1 MGFSLAVT
9 SGGYSLVVVSGL
21 LTAAASLVAVHGLQG
36 MQASAAVARG
46 LRSCS
51 FHALEHRSMVV
62 VPQLRCSRACGIFP
76 DQGLKLCLMNR
87 QADLF
92 FFFFLTLSHQ
102 GSSGCILKH
111 DFADVVFW
119 DSFSDWSLGH
129 LGNISTISEAL
140 LGSGMT
146 DSMQILLLCF
156 PHFFCGDF
164 TTESA
169 LGVEYRPS
177 DPIGHKPRQ
186 VPRTQVQPL
195 GQRGG
200 MRSSLWPKE
209 KQFVFSEIH
218 LLTIRI

>member
-1 MGFSLAVT
+1 MLLPGSSPVAA
-9 SGGYSLVVVSGL
+9 SGDY
-21 LTAAASLVAVHGLQG
+21 SLVAVCRLFIVVASPVAEHGLQG

-92 FFFFLTLSHQ
+92 FFFFLPLSHQ

-119 DSFSDWSLGH
+119 DSF
-129 LGNISTISEAL
+129 
-140 LGSGMT
+140 
-146 DSMQILLLCF
+146 
-156 PHFFCGDF
+156 
-164 TTESA
+164 
-169 LGVEYRPS
+169 
-177 DPIGHKPRQ
+177 
-186 VPRTQVQPL
+186 
-195 GQRGG
+195 
-200 MRSSLWPKE
+200 
-209 KQFVFSEIH
+209 
-218 LLTIRI
+218 